1 MKEKNISARSAM
13 QVALITRL
21 LGITV
26 TVFILILTVKSELLN
41 YRIITWQLVLAIPLL
56 FVAMISNSKIIS
68 RATFKEYRTFN
79 LMVNSVSIALI
90 LNTFGL
96 LVSKYV
102 SAVIGTAFFLVF
114 LGCYSYFL
122 IKDWKT
128 GKIYNELLI
137 MLLLLLFGFLPSFFI
152 LT

>member
-1 MKEKNISARSAM
+1 M

-21 LGITV
+21 LGITI

-56 FVAMISNSKIIS
+56 FAALVSNSKITS
-68 RATFKEYRTFN
+68 RAAFKEHLAFN
-79 LMVNSVSIALI
+79 LLVNSVSVALI
-90 LNTFGL
+90 FNTFGL

-114 LGCYSYFL
+114 LGCYGYFL
-122 IKDWKT
+122 LKDWKT
-128 GKIYNELLI
+128 GKIYNELI
-137 MLLLLLFGFLPSFFI
+137 IILLLLLFGFLPSFFI